1 MCMIAELDYIRDMGQ
16 SRIFYSLVAAISV
29 TFRILPLMPD
39 GLWSDKSGFR
49 NLSLFAFLLD
59 VGESKQHVSEVDDSM
74 TCNHSFRRGKH
85 RRIWWKQ
92 R

>member
-1 MCMIAELDYIRDMGQ
+1 MITELDYIRDMGQ
-16 SRIFYSLVAAISV
+16 SRIFYSLVAAISII
-29 TFRILPLMPD
+29 FRILHLMPD
-39 GLWSDKSGFR
+39 GLWIYKSGFR